1 MEKKRRERINNSL
14 ETLKDILIEDKTI
27 LNKTVKQLVKYEKAD
42 ILELTVK
49 YVQAIH
55 SKWSVLSDS
64 ESDSKNVSSKSS
76 DGNINDKNDNKINN
90 KENLKP
96 NKNIDKN
103 KKFKCENQIKISE
116 NKRHWRPW

>member
-14 ETLKDILIEDKTI
+14 ETLKDILIEDKKI
-27 LNKTVKQLVKYEKAD
+27 LKKTANGLVKYEKAD

-76 DGNINDKNDNKINN
+76 DKNKKNDKKNN

-96 NKNIDKN
+96 NKN
-103 KKFKCENQIKISE
+103 KKFKCENQNHIKISPE
-116 NKRHWRPW
+116 KKRHWRPW